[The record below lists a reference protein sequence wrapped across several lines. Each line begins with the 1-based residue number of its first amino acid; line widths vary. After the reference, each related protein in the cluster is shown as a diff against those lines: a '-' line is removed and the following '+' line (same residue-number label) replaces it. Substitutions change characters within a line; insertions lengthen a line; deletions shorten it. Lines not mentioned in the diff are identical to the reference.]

1 MKRRLLK
8 ASLMLTLLVT
18 YFYTCAITSIPQNI
32 VIIEGE
38 KLNLKMAKGL
48 SLISKNQSFVKN
60 TEQHIWLRHRT
71 RDNKICK
78 NVISFAGKICREMAF
93 FYGRVYNSG
102 EINNKSRLEL
112 NIE

>member
-1 MKRRLLK
+1 M
-8 ASLMLTLLVT
+8 
-18 YFYTCAITSIPQNI
+18 
-32 VIIEGE
+32 
-38 KLNLKMAKGL
+38 
-48 SLISKNQSFVKN
+48 
-60 TEQHIWLRHRT
+60 RHRT

>member
-1 MKRRLLK
+1 MNSERSLQDIRDHGRLYLQM
-8 ASLMLTLLVT
+8 SH
-18 YFYTCAITSIPQNI
+18 
-32 VIIEGE
+32 VILPER
-38 KLNLKMAKGL
+38 L
-48 SLISKNQSFVKN
+48 KNQSFVKN